1 MTDEAHSKVQAR
13 HLTRHAYL
21 YIRQS
26 SLRQVLEH
34 TESTQRQYAL
44 QRRAI
49 ALGWSSD
56 QIVVVD
62 SDQGLSGASAIDRA
76 GFQTLVTAVSL
87 GRAGIVMGLEVSRLA
102 RNSTDWHRLLEI
114 CALADTLILDEDG
127 IYDPAHFNDR
137 LLLGLKGTMSE
148 AELHVLRARLIG
160 GMLNKARRGELQ
172 CRLPIG
178 FVYDAAG
185 RVVLDPDQQVQQTLR
200 VLFETFRRT
209 GSASATVKSFRD
221 QGLSFPRRY
230 WQGPRKG
237 EVIWGPLD
245 HPRTLWVLH
254 HPRYAG
260 AFVYG
265 RTHHRKVD
273 RTYRKRPREEWIALI
288 RDAHPAYITWDQFD
302 AHQTMLRENA
312 AMHGPDRRQSPPREG
327 PALLQG
333 LVICGKCGLRMTVRY
348 RHVRGTLVPIYRCQR
363 DGIQHGHAA
372 CQHITGAPIDEAIGA
387 LVIEAVSPLALE
399 VSLGIQQELQ
409 TRLADADAL
418 RRKAVDRAQYEV
430 DLARQRFMRVDPN
443 NRLVADA
450 LEADWN
456 DKLRG
461 LTDAHE
467 RYRQQH
473 DADGTALSDD
483 QRARILALA
492 HDVPRLWREAAT
504 PARERKRMLRLII
517 EDVTLVTG
525 KDLVVHVRFR
535 GGATRTLTV
544 PRPAPAWA
552 LRQTSPDVVAAID
565 HLLDEYT
572 DVQIARLLTE
582 RGLLGDR
589 QARGHDDGRACPRSL
604 SPQTSLRATP

>member
-1 MTDEAHSKVQAR
+1 MAGHDGPDDHSDGGAVITGEAHSKVQPR
-13 HLTRHAYL
+13 
-21 YIRQS
+21 
-26 SLRQVLEH
+26 
-34 TESTQRQYAL
+34 
-44 QRRAI
+44 
-49 ALGWSSD
+49 
-56 QIVVVD
+56 
-62 SDQGLSGASAIDRA
+62 
-76 GFQTLVTAVSL
+76 
-87 GRAGIVMGLEVSRLA
+87 
-102 RNSTDWHRLLEI
+102 
-114 CALADTLILDEDG
+114 
-127 IYDPAHFNDR
+127 
-137 LLLGLKGTMSE
+137 
-148 AELHVLRARLIG
+148 
-160 GMLNKARRGELQ
+160 
-172 CRLPIG
+172 
-178 FVYDAAG
+178 
-185 RVVLDPDQQVQQTLR
+185 LDPDQQVQQTMR

-221 QGLSFPRRY
+221 QGWSFPRRY
-230 WQGPRKG
+230 GQGPRKG

-245 HPRTLWVLH
+245 HPRTLWVVH
-254 HPRYAG
+254 HPRSAG

-265 RTHHRKVD
+265 RTHHRTVD
-273 RTYRKRPREEWIALI
+273 RKYRKRPREEWIALI

-302 AHQTMLRENA
+302 AQQTMLREHA
-312 AMHGPDRRQSPPREG
+312 ARHGPDRRQSPPREG

-333 LVICGKCGLRMTVRY
+333 LVICGKCGRRMTVRY
-348 RHVRGTLVPIYRCQR
+348 RHVRGTLVPIDRCPR

-409 TRLADADAL
+409 TRLADD
-418 RRKAVDRAQYEV
+418 
-430 DLARQRFMRVDPN
+430 
-443 NRLVADA
+443 
-450 LEADWN
+450 

-461 LTDAHE
+461 LPDVHE

-492 HDVPRLWREAAT
+492 HDVPRLWRNAAP
-504 PARERKRMLRLII
+504 PARERKRMLRLIS

-552 LRQTSPDVVAAID
+552 FRQTSPDVVAAID